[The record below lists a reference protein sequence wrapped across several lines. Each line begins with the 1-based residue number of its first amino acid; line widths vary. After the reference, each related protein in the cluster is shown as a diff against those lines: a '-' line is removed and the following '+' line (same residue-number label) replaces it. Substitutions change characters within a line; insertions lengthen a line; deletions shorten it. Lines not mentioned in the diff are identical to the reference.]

1 MEQRKNTTKIARH
14 HGRKEETKP
23 GSGGLLAASVDF
35 SGDTS
40 AKLRKLLDSTD
51 PPFDV
56 ETSALSRKSRRNGGK
71 LQVQRGLFE
80 RRLDVQYK
88 VQPLNVWKKLRRYRK
103 FTGKWWPCCY
113 LR

>member
-1 MEQRKNTTKIARH
+1 MEQREDATKIARR
-14 HGRKEETKP
+14 HGRREETKP
-23 GSGGLLAASVDF
+23 GSGGSLAASVEA

-51 PPFDV
+51 PPFKV
-56 ETSALSRKSRRNGGK
+56 ETSVLSRKSRRNGGK

-80 RRLDVQYK
+80 KRLDIQYK
-88 VQPLNVWKKLRRYRK
+88 VQPLNVWKKLRRYKR